1 LSWEKSRREITTI
14 EDVKSLRE
22 SALDRIGKDEL
33 QRFLRLHRPRSI
45 NNENETRLLKK
56 KELLEAV
63 HFIRDNKQVETS
75 NLAEPL
81 NRALG

>member
-45 NNENETRLLKK
+45 NNENETRLLKER
-56 KELLEAV
+56 ELLEAV
-63 HFIRDNKQVETS
+63 RFIRDNKTISKSKQAIS
-75 NLAEPL
+75 L
-81 NRALG
+81 NH

>member
-56 KELLEAV
+56 RELLQAV
-63 HFIRDNKQVETS
+63 RFIRDNKTISKSKQAIS
-75 NLAEPL
+75 L
-81 NRALG
+81 NH

>member
-56 KELLEAV
+56 RELLEAV
-63 HFIRDNKQVETS
+63 RFIRDNKTISKSKQAIS
-75 NLAEPL
+75 L
-81 NRALG
+81 NH

>member
-1 LSWEKSRREITTI
+1 MSWEKSRREITTI

-56 KELLEAV
+56 RELLEAV
-63 HFIRDNKQVETS
+63 RFIRDNKTISKSKQAIS
-75 NLAEPL
+75 L
-81 NRALG
+81 NH